1 MPGEEEL
8 SALPPGELAARL
20 AEACQ
25 LIGELAARNEQLAAQ
40 NEQLAARVGQLERLA
55 AKDSSTSSRPPSS
68 DNPYKKKSRD
78 RSLRERGKRRPGK
91 QPGDPGTTMSLVD
104 DPDETIPCPPP
115 ACCGCGA
122 DLAGVPVTAERR
134 HQVTDI
140 SPAPAP
146 KTTEYVAQAKECAGC
161 GTVTAGELP
170 AHVRARASYGPET
183 CAQAANLV
191 SGHYI
196 PVYRSTLLLC
206 QLAGIQ
212 VSSGPQDRSIR
223 WLRHVEG
230 VFIRARGLAHTLK
243 ILARNLDGT
252 PSQYEWVVT
261 VK

>member
-1 MPGEEEL
+1 MAAV
-8 SALPPGELAARL
+8 SASSPP
-20 AEACQ
+20 
-25 LIGELAARNEQLAAQ
+25 
-40 NEQLAARVGQLERLA
+40 
-55 AKDSSTSSRPPSS
+55 TSR
-68 DNPYKKKSRD
+68 
-78 RSLRERGKRRPGK
+78 KRRPGK
-91 QPGDPGTTMSLVD
+91 QPGDPGATMSLVD
-104 DPDETIPCPPP
+104 DPDETIDCPPP

-146 KTTEYVAQAKECAGC
+146 KTTEYVAQAKEGARC

-196 PVYRSTLLLC
+196 PIHRATLLLC

-212 VSSGPQDRSIR
+212 VSSGWMAGIR
-223 WLRHVEG
+223 GKAAALVEASG
-230 VFIRARGLAHTLK
+230 FM
-243 ILARNLDGT
+243 
-252 PSQYEWVVT
+252 E
-261 VK
+261 